1 MPIDTSESESSVLAK
16 QHATSGQSTK
26 MAEFMSDELRP
37 GYDESLLRNGVRGKY
52 ADRYVAGTN
61 IIRLAPDVAAKF
73 PDDESVN
80 EALRWVIRLAEDAG
94 RITNR

>member
-1 MPIDTSESESSVLAK
+1 MTES
-16 QHATSGQSTK
+16 
-26 MAEFMSDELRP
+26 MSDELRP
-37 GYDESLLRNGVRGKY
+37 EYDESLLKNGVRGKY
-52 ADRYVAGTN
+52 ANQYAAGTN

-80 EALRWVIRLAEDAG
+80 EALRWVIRLAKDAG